1 MRTFVEVREAREI
14 VLSTVFDLPVT
25 HVALAEAVGR
35 TLAGDVVADMDVP
48 PFDNSAMDG
57 YAVRSGDVSAPGSVL
72 RLSGG
77 VRAGEWP
84 SGAVDPGTCWGITTG
99 APLPPGADAV
109 VPVEQAEAL
118 ADGRIRFAAATEAGR
133 HVRRAGRDVAKGQ
146 VVITEG
152 AQITPVVAGILAMVG
167 MVRVPVRRRP
177 VVVVVATGDELVP
190 PERRPGPGQIR
201 NSNGP
206 ALEAQAVSAGAEVL
220 APMHARD
227 DAEATREV
235 LRRALAADVL
245 VFSGGVSMGSRDIV
259 RDVLGEAGTEWLFW
273 KVRQRP
279 GKPLAFGLLGG
290 RPVFGL
296 PGNPVSS
303 SVCFDQYVRPALLRM
318 QGRDP
323 VFRSRYRA
331 ILEEELTKAAG
342 LHTFARGVA
351 FPGEGPELR
360 VRPTGP
366 QGSNLFTSVLRAN
379 CLVHLPA
386 AWELA
391 PAGST
396 VEIEWLSW

>member
-1 MRTFVEVREAREI
+1 
-14 VLSTVFDLPVT
+14 
-25 HVALAEAVGR
+25 
-35 TLAGDVVADMDVP
+35 
-48 PFDNSAMDG
+48 
-57 YAVRSGDVSAPGSVL
+57 
-72 RLSGG
+72 
-77 VRAGEWP
+77 
-84 SGAVDPGTCWGITTG
+84 
-99 APLPPGADAV
+99 
-109 VPVEQAEAL
+109 
-118 ADGRIRFAAATEAGR
+118 
-133 HVRRAGRDVAKGQ
+133 
-146 VVITEG
+146 
-152 AQITPVVAGILAMVG
+152 
-167 MVRVPVRRRP
+167 
-177 VVVVVATGDELVP
+177 
-190 PERRPGPGQIR
+190 
-201 NSNGP
+201 
-206 ALEAQAVSAGAEVL
+206 
-220 APMHARD
+220 
-227 DAEATREV
+227 
-235 LRRALAADVL
+235 
-245 VFSGGVSMGSRDIV
+245 MGSRDIV